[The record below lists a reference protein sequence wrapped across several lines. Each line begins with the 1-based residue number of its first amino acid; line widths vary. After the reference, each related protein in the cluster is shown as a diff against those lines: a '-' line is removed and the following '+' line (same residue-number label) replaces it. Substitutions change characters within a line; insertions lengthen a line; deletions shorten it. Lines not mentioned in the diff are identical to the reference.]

1 MPDVKV
7 SHLNKQ
13 FGANTV
19 LDDVDFTIRDGE
31 FFTLLGP
38 SGCGKSTTLNCVAG
52 LEQPSGGSIAIGT
65 TTFVDTASKIFVPPE
80 GRNLGMVFQ
89 SYALWPHKTIA
100 ANLAVPLRIRKVDK
114 AERHRLIDDA
124 LDKVGLLHL
133 RERYPHQLS

>member
-7 SHLNKQ
+7 SHLNKK
-13 FGANTV
+13 FGTITV

-38 SGCGKSTTLNCVAG
+38 SGCGKSTTLNSIAG
-52 LEQPSGGSIAIGT
+52 LEQPSSGAIAVGDQ
-65 TTFVDTASKIFVPPE
+65 TFVDTSRKVFVPPE

-100 ANLAVPLRIRKVDK
+100 DNLAMPL
-114 AERHRLIDDA
+114 
-124 LDKVGLLHL
+124 
-133 RERYPHQLS
+133 